1 MDSVS
6 AQGAKI
12 PALGFGTW
20 PMRGQA
26 CVRAVAEALSVGYR
40 HIDTAQGYGNEAD
53 VGEAIA
59 KSGVPRSEI
68 FLTTKVVPAR
78 ASKALCLASVEESL
92 RKLRTDYVDLLLP
105 HWPNP
110 AIPVAETIEAL
121 CAVKKLG
128 LIRNIGLSNYTIDL
142 MDRAIAA
149 SSEPIVANQIEYHP
163 FIRQTKILA
172 AIRARGM
179 AIIAYSPTARGTVTG
194 NATIDAIA
202 RRHRKTAAQ
211 VALRWLVQQ
220 GDVVAIPKSSHPDR
234 ISENFAIFDFVL
246 SSAEMAEI
254 SALARP
260 NGRLIHDSS
269 SVPRWDD

>member
-1 MDSVS
+1 MK
-6 AQGAKI
+6 Q
-12 PALGFGTW
+12 
-20 PMRGQA
+20 
-26 CVRAVAEALSVGYR
+26 
-40 HIDTAQGYGNEAD
+40 
-53 VGEAIA
+53 
-59 KSGVPRSEI
+59 
-68 FLTTKVVPAR
+68 
-78 ASKALCLASVEESL
+78 
-92 RKLRTDYVDLLLP
+92 
-105 HWPNP
+105 
-110 AIPVAETIEAL
+110 
-121 CAVKKLG
+121 LG

-142 MDRAIAA
+142 MDQAIAA

-179 AIIAYSPTARGTVTG
+179 AIIAYSPTARGTVAG

-234 ISENFAIFDFVL
+234 IRENLAIFDFVL